1 MRFQHLSPIQKCGT
15 DLALQRMSFAVVVQT
30 PNTRRPEAAPFTAPQ
45 AVTSCVL
52 VSVPRPTSRAEV
64 KTSDHTRGRS
74 GVVPQA

>member
-45 AVTSCVL
+45 AVTSCVP
-52 VSVPRPTSRAEV
+52 VSVLRPPRSPPPR
-64 KTSDHTRGRS
+64 
-74 GVVPQA
+74 Q